1 MTPTTDPPNGL
12 GTRTGYASRLP
23 VPFEALTHRGQAWRL
38 RQLALAAL
46 RDYPIRVARLELLQY
61 EDNAVYQVATG
72 AGEQFILRVGA
83 ADGHPVAEQHAELL
97 WLHALGRDT
106 DLAVPIPIP
115 TTGGEPLILADAPGV
130 PDPRPCVLFRR
141 LPGHPP
147 TGTLRPEVAVRLG
160 AVTAHLHRHA
170 ERFVPPPGFTRPS
183 WGWDWLFGPSS
194 ALAAATLPARDRAI
208 LTDVG
213 TLVRERLDA
222 FGIGP
227 AVWGL
232 THADLHVSNLLID
245 HGRVGVID
253 FDDCGWGYYLL
264 DIATV
269 LSSLRRLVPDS
280 HTYAALR
287 AAYLSGYAE
296 LRPLPPALDA
306 QLPTFAVLRAMVIVN
321 FILASTNAQV
331 QTWGPAR
338 IAGIVH
344 DLERYLAEDTTATV

>member
-1 MTPTTDPPNGL
+1 M
-12 GTRTGYASRLP
+12 RSCSRRP
-23 VPFEALTHRGQAWRL
+23 HGQWSC
-38 RQLALAAL
+38 
-46 RDYPIRVARLELLQY
+46 IQY
-61 EDNAVYQVATG
+61 EDNAVYQATTG

-83 ADGHPVAEQHAELL
+83 FDGHPVAEQRAELL
-97 WLHALGRDT
+97 WLYALGRDT

-115 TTGGEPLILADAPGV
+115 TTRGEPLILAEAPGV

-147 TGTLRPEVAVRLG
+147 TGTLRPEVAARLG
-160 AVTAHLHRHA
+160 AVTAQLHRHA
-170 ERFVPPPGFTRPS
+170 ERFVPPPGFARPS
-183 WGWDWLFGPSS
+183 WGWDRLFGPSS
-194 ALAAATLPARDRAI
+194 VLAMASLPARDRAI
-208 LTDVG
+208 LAEAGIHVA
-213 TLVRERLDA
+213 ERLA
-222 FGIGP
+222 ALGTGP
-227 AVWGL
+227 PVWGL
-232 THADLHVSNLLID
+232 THADLHIGNLLID

-269 LSSLRRLVPDS
+269 LSSLRRVVPDS

-344 DLERYLAEDTTATV
+344 DLERYLAGDTIATM